1 MKYQKIILPTIL
13 ASSSILV
20 LYGLKNQFF
29 NQTKTL
35 NSSNQNY
42 SSVKQQDQTNS
53 NIFYQKLSVLS
64 NRCRGCGKCVRLDPD
79 HFEISNRIAVV
90 TSSNNLDSSNLVIAI
105 NNCPAQA
112 IILE

>member
-1 MKYQKIILPTIL
+1 MKYSRIILPTIL
-13 ASSSILV
+13 ISSSLLV
-20 LYGLKNQFF
+20 LF
-29 NQTKTL
+29 NIKSQKSQSSGSTDQKSSLL
-35 NSSNQNY
+35 N
-42 SSVKQQDQTNS
+42 QQDKTNS